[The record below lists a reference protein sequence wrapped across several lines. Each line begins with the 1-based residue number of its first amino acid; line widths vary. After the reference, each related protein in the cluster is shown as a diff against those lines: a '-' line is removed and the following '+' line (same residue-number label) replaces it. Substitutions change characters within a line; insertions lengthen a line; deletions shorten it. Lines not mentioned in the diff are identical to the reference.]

1 MMDTEKLKTEWHKE
15 ESHPFSGWDFSHL
28 DGRWEIEPLRWDYK
42 KLILYAL
49 KSTDRL
55 LDMGTGGGEFLLGL
69 NHPADL
75 TCATEG
81 YPPNFDLC
89 RKKLSPLGI
98 DVRQIFDDD
107 KIPFGDDLF
116 DIVINRH
123 ESFDIKEVRRVLMP
137 GGLFITQQVGGRNS
151 RELSEK
157 LIKDFKPKFLNFDL
171 SNTVKRLRYNGFDIF
186 LSDEQLSSLKFLDV
200 GAVVYFA
207 KVVEWEFPGF
217 SVDACFERLIAL
229 QKELEQKGYVHSAEH
244 RFVIVAQSNK
254 G

>member
-1 MMDTEKLKTEWHKE
+1 MTNIETLKTEWRNE
-15 ESHPFSGWDFSHL
+15 EAEPFSGWDFSHL

-42 KLILYAL
+42 KIIFSAL

-69 NHPADL
+69 GHPAKL

-81 YPPNFDLC
+81 YAPNFALC
-89 RKKLSPLGI
+89 KKKLSPLGI
-98 DVRQIFDDD
+98 DIRQIFDDGQ
-107 KIPFGDDLF
+107 IPFDDNSF

-123 ESFDIKEVRRVLMP
+123 ESFDIKEVRRVLTS
-137 GGLFITQQVGGRNS
+137 GGLFISQQVGGKNN

-157 LIKDFKPKFLNFDL
+157 LIKDFKPKFPHFDL
-171 SNTVKRLRYNGFDIF
+171 ANTIKRLRYNGFDVF
-186 LSDEQLSSLKFLDV
+186 LSDEQLSSLKFFDV

-207 KVVEWEFPGF
+207 KIIEWEFPHF
-217 SVDACFERLIAL
+217 SVEACFDRLLAL
-229 QKELEQKGYVHSAEH
+229 QKELEQKGYVYSAEH
-244 RFVIVAQSNK
+244 RFVVVSQVNK